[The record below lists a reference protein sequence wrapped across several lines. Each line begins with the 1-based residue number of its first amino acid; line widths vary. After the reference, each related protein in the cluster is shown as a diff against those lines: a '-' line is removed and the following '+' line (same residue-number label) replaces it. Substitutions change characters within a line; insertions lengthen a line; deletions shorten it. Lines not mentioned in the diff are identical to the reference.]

1 MISKSPEE
9 LHSFYTDLINEIISI
24 EDPNPTKINTLKTKI
39 AKKYKVN
46 SVVKNPQIL
55 GYAKD
60 EQQRDTLVKIFN
72 TKPIREASGVTV
84 VALFAIPHACPHG
97 KCMYCPG
104 GPGSPFGDTPQSY
117 TGHEPAAMRAKR
129 NMYDPYMQIFNRLE
143 HYIANG
149 HDPDKLE
156 LIFMGGTFPSLDKE
170 YRDDFVKYVYKAIND
185 FGELFFE
192 MTPDGKRII
201 RYDVFNEFF
210 EMTHHFNSQ
219 ERQIRVQ
226 EKMLEQKVNNDT
238 LTLEEQIEKNET
250 AIIRSIGLTIE
261 TKPDWALES
270 HCRDMLRYGCTR
282 LEIGV
287 QTLNEN
293 CLKKTNRGHTLEET
307 KRCFQ
312 VAKDL
317 CLKMNAHMMLGLPAS
332 NLEIDEEGLVGL
344 FEEEPYR
351 PDMLKIYPCL
361 VVDGTP
367 LYKMYKMGMFE
378 PITTET
384 AAKIIARS
392 YAKFPR
398 YVRVMRVQRDIPT
411 TLVEGGVQ
419 KSNLRQY
426 VEDEMKLLGVQ
437 SKDIR
442 AREIG
447 LRQLEEQREKENSK
461 KKEPS
466 QIKDISPIELK
477 FDNRLNDR
485 LHKIEFNSDLNEFEV
500 LPQNMNVYRNVEDF
514 VKDINALEEVFEDK
528 IDEVQKV
535 ITDNIEKTQPNKVV
549 SSNEFALQITKE
561 FAQEHFNSILNK
573 YYITNF
579 NENFEVL
586 RQYILSWDV
595 YQIVGEKE
603 GRNLEIN
610 QDINQEFNT
619 LHIKIQF
626 LKQYV
631 QKLVEYFEQDIH
643 FAINVEEFKSSE
655 GVDIFLDVVNT
666 DDTLIGFTRLRFP
679 KQTNLTPEIHEKTAL
694 IRELHIYGQTIPV
707 GAEAKDD
714 IVQHKGW
721 GRKLI
726 FKAEE
731 IAKQRGYTKMVI
743 ISGVGVREY
752 YKKLGYHKEGT
763 YMVKNL

>member
-1 MISKSPEE
+1 MSQSQEE
-9 LHSFYTDLINEIISI
+9 LNSFYFDLINEITSI

-55 GYAKD
+55 GYARD
-60 EQQRDTLVKIFN
+60 DYQREQLVKIFN

-156 LIFMGGTFPSLDKE
+156 LIFMGGTFPSLSLE
-170 YRDDFVKYVYKAIND
+170 YRDEFVKYVYKAIND
-185 FGELFFE
+185 FGDLFFE
-192 MTPDGKRII
+192 MTPEGKRII
-201 RYDVFNEFF
+201 RYDIFNEFF

-226 EKMLEQKVNNDT
+226 EKMLQEKFKNDI

-250 AIIRSIGLTIE
+250 AIIRSIGLTVE

-312 VAKDL
+312 IAKDL

-332 NLEIDEEGLVGL
+332 NLQIDEEGLVGL
-344 FEEEPYR
+344 FEEEAYR

-367 LYKMYKMGMFE
+367 LYNMYKLGLFE
-378 PITTET
+378 PITTEK
-384 AAKIIARS
+384 AAEIIARS

-426 VEDEMKLLGVQ
+426 VEEEMKKLGVE
-437 SKDIR
+437 SKDVR

-447 LRQLEEQREKENSK
+447 LRQLEEQRTQHI
-461 KKEPS
+461 KKE
-466 QIKDISPIELK
+466 IKLLE
-477 FDNRLNDR
+477 
-485 LHKIEFNSDLNEFEV
+485 KIEFEFKNRIKQFEFNSSFQKLNVFEL
-500 LPQNMNVYRNVEDF
+500 LPQNTNIYRNIEGF
-514 VKDINALEEVFEDK
+514 VRDINALEEVYIDK
-528 IDEVQKV
+528 IDEVKA
-535 ITDNIEKTQPNKVV
+535 IFEKKIENTKNEKVV
-549 SSNEFALQITKE
+549 SSNQFALQITKE
-561 FAQEHFNSILNK
+561 FTKEYFNSMLAK

-579 NENFEVL
+579 NENTQLLNEYVL
-586 RQYILSWDV
+586 SQKSL
-595 YQIVGEKE
+595 QIVEENEEIDEK
-603 GRNLEIN
+603 IN
-610 QDINQEFNT
+610 EEFNT
-619 LHIKIQF
+619 LNLKIQF
-626 LKQYV
+626 LKQYTK
-631 QKLVEYFEQDIH
+631 KLVEYFESITH
-643 FAINVEEFKSSE
+643 FAINVEEFNSSE

-707 GAEAKDD
+707 GAQAKDE

-763 YMVKNL
+763 YMVKELF